1 MHTSAFD
8 GKTACEHADDA
19 AAAIRAINHLT
30 SHDTAL
36 PFPADAC
43 RLLGVLATMAAR
55 LPQAFEQVT
64 QQLNRWHEDDLIGI
78 DPGTSYAGD
87 PDRAVRAAVTGL
99 ARASRTSSHLSEAL
113 DLALHALT
121 YAHHTGPTGGGEG
134 A

>member
-8 GKTACEHADDA
+8 GKTACEHADEA

-30 SHDTAL
+30 FHDTAL
-36 PFPADAC
+36 PFPPDAY

-64 QQLNRWHEDDLIGI
+64 RQLNRWHEDGLIGI

-87 PDRAVRAAVTGL
+87 PDRAVRDAVTGL
-99 ARASRTSSHLSEAL
+99 ARAIRAAGHLSEAL

-121 YAHHTGPTGGGEG
+121 YAHYTGPTGGGEG

>member
-36 PFPADAC
+36 PVPAAAY
-43 RLLGVLATMAAR
+43 RLLGSLATMAAR

-64 QQLNRWHEDDLIGI
+64 QQLNRWHQDDLIGI

-87 PDRAVRAAVTGL
+87 PDRAVRDAVTGL
-99 ARASRTSSHLSEAL
+99 ARASRAAGQLSEAL
-113 DLALHALT
+113 DLALHPLT
-121 YAHHTGPTGGGEG
+121 YAHSTGPTDGGED